1 MAENDNLFARRI
13 GQIRSLGYDAVI
25 ISGTDP
31 HTSEYPAPRWKQVE
45 WACGFT
51 GEAGDLV
58 VTKDHAGLW
67 TDSRYFIQAKAQL
80 AGTGVELHKTRV
92 PDEVPIPQWIA
103 AHFPKSTP
111 VAGSTAPVRDPVRVA
126 IDGLCQSVG
135 AVQDLEAV
143 LTAAWG
149 NNGYELIDKPDLL
162 SSLWADRPAIPHEPV
177 SILDEKSVGE
187 TRREKL
193 AWLRDTMAKA
203 GCGSMFVTSLD
214 EIAWL
219 LNIRGADIAYNPYV
233 ISYLLVT
240 PQNAIWFVRNVSEVP
255 DVPGVVTADYAVLE
269 DALED
274 RREECGRLYVDPA
287 TLNYH
292 THKVLRK
299 YFAEADIVF
308 GASPVILRKAVKN
321 KKEIEGFRRAFIEDG
336 VVMETFLY
344 WLETSVQGGARITE
358 WEASEKLTDLRSRV
372 EGYRGNSFE
381 NISAYGPNAALPHYS
396 TPREGSAEIKPRG
409 LYLCDSGGQY
419 LYGTTDI
426 TRTVPMGRCSRQE
439 KEDYTLVLKGMID
452 LTLAV
457 FPEGTAGCQIDA
469 LARRPLWAS
478 RRNFGHGTGHGIGF
492 YLGVHEGPQS
502 IRQNFNPQPMLPGM
516 VTSNEPGLYREGK
529 HGVRHENVVLCRE
542 EGRSEFGS
550 FLSFETLTCCHIDT
564 SIVVKKLLNAS
575 EMDWLR
581 AYNRVVYRILKPRL
595 APEVA
600 KWLKK
605 KCR

>member
-1 MAENDNLFARRI
+1 MAAIDNLYAGRI
-13 GQIRSLGYDAVI
+13 EQIRSLGYDAVI

-31 HTSEYPAPRWKQVE
+31 HGSEYFAPRWKQVE
-45 WACGFT
+45 WASGFT

-58 VTKDHAGLW
+58 VTQDHAGLW
-67 TDSRYFIQAKAQL
+67 TDTRYFIQANRQL
-80 AGTGVELHKTRV
+80 AGTGIELHKTRI
-92 PDEVPIPQWIA
+92 PGEVLIPEWLST
-103 AHFPKSTP
+103 HFNKK
-111 VAGSTAPVRDPVRVA
+111 PVRVA
-126 IDGLCQSVG
+126 FDGLCQSVG
-135 AVQDLEAV
+135 AVQELEET
-143 LTAAWG
+143 LRKSYG
-149 NNGYELIDKPDLL
+149 LGGYELIDRPDMLNEF
-162 SSLWADRPAIPHEPV
+162 WPDRPAIPHSPV
-177 SILDEKSVGE
+177 EWLDEKSVGE
-187 TRREKL
+187 TRKEKF
-193 AWLRDTMAKA
+193 AWLRGEMKKA
-203 GCGSMFVTSLD
+203 GCGAMFLTALD

-219 LNIRGADIAYNPYV
+219 LNVRGSDIDYNPYV
-233 ISYLLVT
+233 ISFLLVT
-240 PQNAIWFVRNVSEVP
+240 QENAIWFVRNVSEVP
-255 DVPGVVTADYAVLE
+255 QVKDVVNADYSVLE

-274 RREECGRLYVDPA
+274 RRDECGCLYIDPS

-292 THKVLRK
+292 TYKQIRK
-299 YFAEADIVF
+299 YFAESEIVF
-308 GASPVILRKAVKN
+308 GPSPVILRKAVKN

-336 VVMETFLY
+336 VAVENFLY
-344 WLETSVQGGARITE
+344 WLETSVQGGARISE
-358 WEASEKLTDLRSRV
+358 WEASEKLTSLRAQI

-409 LYLCDSGGQY
+409 LYLVDSGGQY
-419 LYGTTDI
+419 TFGTTDI
-426 TRTVPMGRCSRQE
+426 TRTVPMGRCSRLE
-439 KEDYTLVLKGMID
+439 REDYTLVLKGMID

-469 LARRPLWAS
+469 LARRPLWVTN
-478 RRNFGHGTGHGIGF
+478 RNFGHGTGHGIGF

-502 IRQNFNPQPMLPGM
+502 IRQNFNPQPMLAGM

-542 EGRSEFGS
+542 EGKSEFGA

-564 SIVVKKLLNAS
+564 SIVVKKLLNKS
-575 EMDWLR
+575 EWDWLK
-581 AYNRVVYRILKPRL
+581 AYNRVVYRILKSRL

>member
-1 MAENDNLFARRI
+1 MAALDNLYAGRI
-13 GQIRSLGYDAVI
+13 EEIRSLGYDAVI
-25 ISGTDP
+25 IAGTDP
-31 HTSEYPAPRWKQVE
+31 HSSEYPAPRWKQVE
-45 WACGFT
+45 WASGFT
-51 GEAGDLV
+51 GEAGDIV
-58 VTKDHAGLW
+58 VTQDHAGLW
-67 TDSRYFIQAKAQL
+67 TDTRYFIQANKQL
-80 AGTGVELHKTRV
+80 AGTGIELHKTRV
-92 PDEVPIPQWIA
+92 PDEVLIPQWLA
-103 AHFPKSTP
+103 GHFQTK
-111 VAGSTAPVRDPVRVA
+111 PVRVA
-126 IDGLCQSVG
+126 FDGLCQSVG
-135 AVQDLEAV
+135 AVQELEQTLRDAYG
-143 LTAAWG
+143 LG
-149 NNGYELIDKPDLL
+149 GYDLIDKPDML
-162 SSLWADRPAIPHEPV
+162 SPLWSDRPAIPHTPV
-177 SILDEKSVGE
+177 TLLDEKTMGE

-193 AWLRDTMAKA
+193 TWLRSEMAKV
-203 GCGSMFVTSLD
+203 GCGSMFLTSLD

-219 LNIRGADIAYNPYV
+219 LNVRASDIDYNPYV
-233 ISYLLVT
+233 ISFLLVT
-240 PQNAIWFVRNVSEVP
+240 PQNAVWFVRNVSEVP
-255 DVPGVVTADYAVLE
+255 DVPGVITADYSVLE
-269 DALED
+269 DAFED
-274 RREECGRLYVDPA
+274 RRDECGRLFIDPA

-292 THKVLRK
+292 TYKVIRK
-299 YFAEADIVF
+299 YFAENEIRF
-308 GASPVILRKAVKN
+308 GTSPVILRKAIKN

-336 VVMETFLY
+336 VALENFLY

-358 WEASEKLTDLRSRV
+358 WEASEKLTSLRAQI
-372 EGYRGNSFE
+372 EGYCGNSFE

-396 TPREGSAEIKPRG
+396 TPRTGSAEIKPRG
-409 LYLCDSGGQY
+409 LYLVDSGGQY
-419 LYGTTDI
+419 LFGTTDT
-426 TRTVPMGRCSRQE
+426 TRTVPMGRCTRQE

-469 LARRPLWAS
+469 LARRPLWAT
-478 RRNFGHGTGHGIGF
+478 RRSFGHGTGHGIGF

-542 EGRSEFGS
+542 EGRSEFGT

-564 SIVVKKLLNAS
+564 SIVVKKLLNES
-575 EMDWLR
+575 EWDWLK